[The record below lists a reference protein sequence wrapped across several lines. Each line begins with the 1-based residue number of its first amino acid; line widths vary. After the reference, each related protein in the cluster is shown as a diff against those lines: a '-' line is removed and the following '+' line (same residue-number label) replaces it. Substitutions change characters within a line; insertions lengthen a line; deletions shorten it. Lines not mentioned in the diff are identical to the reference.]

1 MNMNKRLI
9 RNYLLLV
16 VTSILFLFFTEMP
29 TTTVFA
35 DNPSVSDVYK
45 AAPPG
50 MNLEDYFESPR
61 EYKGSSKTIPNSMV
75 ILKKGVV
82 GNQSDI
88 VQMTNGT
95 NQLASIW
102 GRTATADAP
111 DTPYNYF
118 DVTKEQEFSAWMY
131 FGDDETR
138 SADGMAFVIQN
149 DDAGVNAISNT
160 IDSIGRK
167 NPQAGETIGV
177 WGGMGASNIG
187 DLAKGAIQN
196 SFALEFDTHLNTT
209 QVGSWGARGDD
220 FDGEKMLDGK
230 NFLLGQHL
238 AWNYPA
244 LNDTYVQNMNWL
256 TFWYYMHHK
265 DALRD
270 ISLSGNELDEAWHHF
285 SFKYVPPTAG
295 STTAHVSYIFDD
307 KDYDGKIRPFNMWD
321 RRPQKK
327 GTYIDVETKNFNLKP
342 GQKRIRWGFTS
353 STGSPGSKDTTN
365 AIVFESIPAIAS
377 IRTNSSLYDVTQER
391 GILDFDQNNQAD
403 VNVNNG
409 DKLEFNYSLN
419 YISGLAESGQ
429 INTRVNLPSHV
440 DFTPDDSGIIGKITY
455 QDKVVNITTDDL
467 GQETDSKGNTTK
479 FIKFQLP
486 SLGSDNN
493 NINIKLYGK
502 ADIGSN
508 ISSKVTNVDQA
519 HTSFVSPHY
528 TGDLMSPQF
537 SINPVEDTLKMT
549 EGITPKMAI
558 QHSQSFEMQ
567 GTVEYEKGSL
577 FNCNKLDLHTSI
589 DGGTPEVTE
598 LPVTKDKNKEDYD
611 IVRKASSLELGD
623 HTVTLYVSDAKHRF
637 SNKVTYDV
645 TVEKDT
651 SVLQLKS
658 NTDYKFQSIN
668 QSPEPTIVHRAGN
681 WILQVESLNSAW
693 SLKAQTS
700 GLVDRNNNPLAGGL
714 IFRKDGTDNPL
725 KDNQVLLDEDDTLT
739 NEDKI
744 FDIAGHWQKN
754 SGILLKIRSNASGG
768 SYKGTISWTLT
779 NSVGS

>member
-1 MNMNKRLI
+1 
-9 RNYLLLV
+9 
-16 VTSILFLFFTEMP
+16 
-29 TTTVFA
+29 
-35 DNPSVSDVYK
+35 
-45 AAPPG
+45 
-50 MNLEDYFESPR
+50 MNLENYFESPR
-61 EYKGSSKTIPNSMV
+61 EYKGSSKTMPNSMV

-131 FGDDETR
+131 FGDDEAR

-149 DDAGVNAISNT
+149 DDAGIDAISKT
-160 IDSIGRK
+160 VDSTGKK
-167 NPQAGETIGV
+167 NPQTGETIGV
-177 WGGMGASNIG
+177 WGGWGALSS
-187 DLAKGAIQN
+187 DDMAAGAIQN
-196 SFALEFDTHLNTT
+196 SFALEFDTHHNDSIPKSVFGVSLLSRDNY
-209 QVGSWGARGDD
+209 
-220 FDGEKMLDGK
+220 FDGSKMLNNHTFVNK
-230 NFLLGQHL
+230 GQHM

-244 LNDTYVQNMNWL
+244 LPNMYIHNWDL
-256 TFWYYMHHK
+256 INVWFDMEHK
-265 DALRD
+265 DTIHNLT
-270 ISLSGNELDEAWHHF
+270 LSGNSIDEAWHHF
-285 SFKYVPPTAG
+285 YFKYVPPSAG
-295 STTAHVSYIFDD
+295 STIAHISYVFDD
-307 KDYDGKIRPFNMWD
+307 KNYDGSIRSFNEWN
-321 RRPQKK
+321 RRPRKK
-327 GTYIDVETKNFNLKP
+327 GTYIDIDTKNFNLKP

-353 STGSPGSKDTTN
+353 STGSPDTKATTN
-365 AIVFESIPAIAS
+365 AIIFESIPAIAS
-377 IRTNSSLYDVTQER
+377 ININSSLYDVTQER

-409 DKLEFNYSLN
+409 DKLEFNYGLN
-419 YISGLAESGQ
+419 YTSGLAESGQ
-429 INTRVNLPSHV
+429 IDTRINLPSHV
-440 DFTPDDSGIIGKITY
+440 DFTPDDAGIIGKITY
-455 QDKVVNITTDDL
+455 QDKSVDITKDELT
-467 GQETDSKGNTTK
+467 QEADSKGNITRFVK
-479 FIKFQLP
+479 LKLP
-486 SLGSDNN
+486 SLGYDNN
-493 NINIKLYGK
+493 NVQIQLNGK

-508 ISSKVTNVDQA
+508 VSSKVTNVDQA

-567 GTVEYEKGSL
+567 GTVEYQKGSL

-589 DGGTPEVTE
+589 DGGTSEVTE
-598 LPVTKDKNKEDYD
+598 LPVTKDKNKEEYD

-651 SVLQLKS
+651 SVLKLES
-658 NTDYKFQSIN
+658 SPNYKFQSIN
-668 QSPEPTIVHRAGN
+668 QSPEAGVVHRSGD
-681 WILQVESLNSAW
+681 WVLKVESLNSVW
-693 SLKAQTS
+693 SLKAKTS
-700 GLVDRNNNPLAGGL
+700 GLVDDKNNPLAGGL
-714 IFRKDGTDNPL
+714 IFRKDGKDNPL
-725 KDNQVLLDEDDTLT
+725 KDNQVLLDKDDKLI
-739 NEDKI
+739 NEDKV
-744 FDIAGHWQKN
+744 FDIAGHWQKD
-754 SGILLKIRSNASGG
+754 SGILLKIRSNASSG

-779 NSVGS
+779 NSIDS